1 MLSLNLFGEGSVGSS
16 DGRMLL
22 PKVCPIGESFNNN
35 PTHLHGGSD
44 AANDHVSDVHI
55 GDVIVEGV
63 TIPSDVDVV
72 VSLSGTVAG
81 IRPYPYFYLISL
93 LSSSLSWLNLVM
105 LIAHMS
111 CLLSLAM
118 KVSVYLCIFFLCETH
133 FMYMYSSFFSI
144 LHLIVPFDKFKVNV
158 LRELNISLTQL
169 HLNAWA
175 AMCAFRVLCNV
186 FSIILPAPNFLHHY
200 TVKENKK
207 GGWISSLV
215 FIVRRSL
222 DIIPPLINTLR
233 VFFFLEYVLVPN
245 PCPFTLL
252 GRWFLGFL
260 FIGLRPLQNLGL

>member
-1 MLSLNLFGEGSVGSS
+1 MSF
-16 DGRMLL
+16 
-22 PKVCPIGESFNNN
+22 CPIGESFNNN

-118 KVSVYLCIFFLCETH
+118 KVSVYLCIFFRVRPILCICIRL
-133 FMYMYSSFFSI
+133 FS
-144 LHLIVPFDKFKVNV
+144 PYF
-158 LRELNISLTQL
+158 ISLSLLTSL
-169 HLNAWA
+169 RS
-175 AMCAFRVLCNV
+175 MC
-186 FSIILPAPNFLHHY
+186 
-200 TVKENKK
+200 
-207 GGWISSLV
+207 
-215 FIVRRSL
+215 
-222 DIIPPLINTLR
+222 
-233 VFFFLEYVLVPN
+233 
-245 PCPFTLL
+245 
-252 GRWFLGFL
+252 
-260 FIGLRPLQNLGL
+260 

>member
-1 MLSLNLFGEGSVGSS
+1 MFV
-16 DGRMLL
+16 
-22 PKVCPIGESFNNN
+22 ESCYESECVFM
-35 PTHLHGGSD
+35 H
-44 AANDHVSDVHI
+44 
-55 GDVIVEGV
+55 
-63 TIPSDVDVV
+63 
-72 VSLSGTVAG
+72 
-81 IRPYPYFYLISL
+81 
-93 LSSSLSWLNLVM
+93 
-105 LIAHMS
+105 
-111 CLLSLAM
+111 
-118 KVSVYLCIFFLCETH
+118 FFSCETH